1 LNRKTPWLYGHPIT
15 TIRYK
20 KMLSFVEFDKTPN
33 LMILQIKE
41 YLRVMQ
47 FLYIGGPLV
56 VVVVVTVE
64 YILLSASIPT
74 PNEYLKGGARKP
86 NPEMILRL
94 GHNRPADNLIT
105 RLESYMPSRAR
116 TILDILSLDAT

>member
-1 LNRKTPWLYGHPIT
+1 
-15 TIRYK
+15 
-20 KMLSFVEFDKTPN
+20 MLSFVEFDKTPK

-41 YLRVMQ
+41 YLEVMQ

-105 RLESYMPSRAR
+105 RLESHMPPRAR